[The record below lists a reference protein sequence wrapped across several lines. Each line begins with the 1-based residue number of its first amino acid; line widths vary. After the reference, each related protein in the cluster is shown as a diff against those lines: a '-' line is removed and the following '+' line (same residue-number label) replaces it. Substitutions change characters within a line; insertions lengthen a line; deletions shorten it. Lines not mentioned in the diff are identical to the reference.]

1 MFMAIKYNKQYFEQ
15 GIKYNK
21 RYFEQMDKAY
31 KSGNVD
37 KYRKMQA
44 ELSEYHR
51 TGYEIR
57 NESYERESA
66 KKMSEFRQQVKNETE
81 QALDKQM
88 QPQTIQKPTTAS
100 SKQAAK
106 GQTVTGGSGK
116 VPSIEEFI
124 NNFES
129 EEVEVLSPKNK
140 PKPNKHVGKEVI
152 SESLDNVEDVAKK
165 TSGPKVNKVDDAL
178 DGLTSTQ
185 KRMFKGMKIAGVAA
199 TTFIIGTGLLDASR
213 KNKAER
219 EAEEEKEKQLK
230 EQEKKGQKKNKVR
243 ESVQKEYGKPPR
255 MGLYTDINVGQTVID
270 AYNDRMGHTQMG
282 NRDYT
287 QLYRFD

>member
-1 MFMAIKYNKQYFEQ
+1 MAIKYNKAYFEEGIRYNKQYFEQ
-15 GIKYNK
+15 M
-21 RYFEQMDKAY
+21 EKAY
-31 KSGNVD
+31 KSGDLN
-37 KYRKMQA
+37 KYRKMQD
-44 ELSEYHR
+44 ELNEYHR
-51 TGYEIR
+51 TGYQIR

-66 KKMSEFRQQVKNETE
+66 KKMSEFRQQVKRETE

-88 QPQTIQKPTTAS
+88 QPQTIQRPANAA

-124 NNFES
+124 NNFEAK
-129 EEVEVLSPKNK
+129 EVEVLSPKNK
-140 PKPNKHVGKEVI
+140 PTPNKHVGKEII

-165 TSGPKVNKVDDAL
+165 ASGPKIGKVDDAL

-185 KRMFKGMKIAGVAA
+185 KRMFKGIKFAGVAA

-243 ESVQKEYGKPPR
+243 ESVQKEYGKQPR
-255 MGLYTDINVGQTVID
+255 RGLYTDINVGQTVID
-270 AYNDRMGHTQMG
+270 AYNERMGHTQMG

>member
-1 MFMAIKYNKQYFEQ
+1 MLMAIKYNKQYFEE

-21 RYFEQMDKAY
+21 QYFDQMDKVY
-31 KSGNVD
+31 KSGDLD

-44 ELSEYHR
+44 ELSEYQR

-57 NESYERESA
+57 NDFYERESA
-66 KKMSEFRQQVKNETE
+66 KKMSEFRQQVKRETE

-88 QPQTIQKPTTAS
+88 QPQSIQKPTNAS
-100 SKQAAK
+100 SRQASK

-124 NNFES
+124 NNFEA

-165 TSGPKVNKVDDAL
+165 ASGPKVNKAGDAL

-185 KRMFKGMKIAGVAA
+185 KRMFKGIKIAGVAA
-199 TTFIIGTGLLDASR
+199 TSFIIGTGMLDASR
-213 KNKAER
+213 NKKTER
-219 EAEEEKEKQLK
+219 EAEQEKERQLK
-230 EQEKKGQKKNKVR
+230 EQEKKGKKKNKVK
-243 ESVQKEYGKPPR
+243 ESVQKEYGKQPR
-255 MGLYTDINVGQTVID
+255 RGLYTDINVGQTVID